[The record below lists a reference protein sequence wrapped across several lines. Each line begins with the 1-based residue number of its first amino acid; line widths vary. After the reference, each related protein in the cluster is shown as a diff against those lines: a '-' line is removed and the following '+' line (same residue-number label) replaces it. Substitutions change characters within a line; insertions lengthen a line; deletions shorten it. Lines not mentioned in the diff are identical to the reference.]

1 LSKTRAEAFS
11 DGVFAVAATLLV
23 FSIPTPDV
31 HASLG
36 PALLAQWPSYAAY
49 VISFMTILVIWLN
62 HHATIDA
69 IRSLD
74 RPLLLLNGLVLMTV
88 AVIPFPTGLVA
99 RYLEVGHDQ
108 ALAAFAYGL
117 TMSGMALAFTL
128 MNSYAK
134 ARHLFTTPFSL
145 LGFSTGMLA
154 YPLGTVIALFNYQLA
169 LAVYA
174 ATAVFYMVLPL
185 LRERRMRQS
194 R

>member
-1 LSKTRAEAFS
+1 
-11 DGVFAVAATLLV
+11 
-23 FSIPTPDV
+23 
-31 HASLG
+31 
-36 PALLAQWPSYAAY
+36 
-49 VISFMTILVIWLN
+49 
-62 HHATIDA
+62 
-69 IRSLD
+69 
-74 RPLLLLNGLVLMTV
+74 
-88 AVIPFPTGLVA
+88 
-99 RYLEVGHDQ
+99 
-108 ALAAFAYGL
+108 
-117 TMSGMALAFTL
+117 MSGMALAFTL